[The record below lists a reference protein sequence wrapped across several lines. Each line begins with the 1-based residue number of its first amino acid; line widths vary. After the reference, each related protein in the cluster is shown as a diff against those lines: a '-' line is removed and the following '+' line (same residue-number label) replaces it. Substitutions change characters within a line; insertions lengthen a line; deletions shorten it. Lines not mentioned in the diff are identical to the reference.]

1 MALLCLIATLNICL
15 ENITLHHNKLV
26 LGFILDV
33 ENFDKWLD
41 DDTLMNK
48 YQNSSSFRDKQQ
60 RDNQAQLTQTVDMLA
75 KAMLE
80 DREQR
85 RKEEAKKNHSW
96 FGNLFHR
103 N

>member
-1 MALLCLIATLNICL
+1 ML
-15 ENITLHHNKLV
+15 
-26 LGFILDV
+26 FR
-33 ENFDKWLD
+33 
-41 DDTLMNK
+41 
-48 YQNSSSFRDKQQ
+48 SRDKQQ

-85 RKEEAKKNHSW
+85 RKEETKKNHSW

>member
-1 MALLCLIATLNICL
+1 
-15 ENITLHHNKLV
+15 
-26 LGFILDV
+26 
-33 ENFDKWLD
+33 
-41 DDTLMNK
+41 
-48 YQNSSSFRDKQQ
+48 
-60 RDNQAQLTQTVDMLA
+60 MLA

>member
-1 MALLCLIATLNICL
+1 M
-15 ENITLHHNKLV
+15 
-26 LGFILDV
+26 

>member
-1 MALLCLIATLNICL
+1 MPRKYHIASQQTS
-15 ENITLHHNKLV
+15 T
-26 LGFILDV
+26 GFIIDV

-85 RKEEAKKNHSW
+85 RKEEAKKKRSW
-96 FGNLFHR
+96 LGNFFHR

>member
-1 MALLCLIATLNICL
+1 M
-15 ENITLHHNKLV
+15 
-26 LGFILDV
+26 

-85 RKEEAKKNHSW
+85 RKEEAKKNHNW

>member
-1 MALLCLIATLNICL
+1 
-15 ENITLHHNKLV
+15 
-26 LGFILDV
+26 
-33 ENFDKWLD
+33 
-41 DDTLMNK
+41 TLMNK

-85 RKEEAKKNHSW
+85 RKEEAKKKRSW
-96 FGNLFHR
+96 LGNFFHR

>member
-1 MALLCLIATLNICL
+1 M
-15 ENITLHHNKLV
+15 
-26 LGFILDV
+26 LDY
-33 ENFDKWLD
+33 
-41 DDTLMNK
+41 DTLMNK

-60 RDNQAQLTQTVDMLA
+60 RDNQAQLTQTVDILA
-75 KAMLE
+75 TEMLE

-85 RKEEAKKNHSW
+85 LKEEAKQIHSW